1 MNKFGLIFF
10 LILFTILQPC
20 TIVIIAAEKQFNATA
35 VAYPPFTLNKTTEH
49 GMSWELSKTA
59 LETQGYTVSV
69 EFAPWARA
77 FSDTKDGKYDGLL
90 IAYWTKE
97 RAELFVYHDHPVA
110 FVSTG
115 LFKKKER
122 KDIKYTGNLSDI
134 SSFDIGVERNASMGE
149 EFDKA
154 DYLNK
159 IFVNDSKQILKMV
172 YLGNIDLGVAGF
184 EYSMSNLKNIAK
196 LPGFE
201 GIVKG
206 IEFIQPPFA
215 RRPAY
220 LMISQKAPDFK
231 QKLKDLNAGLEKIRT
246 NGVFKSILK
255 KYGISVAE
263 YFPE

>member
-1 MNKFGLIFF
+1 MKRLAIF
-10 LILFTILQPC
+10 LALVLTVILLYPKG
-20 TIVIIAAEKQFNATA
+20 IVAVEKNFHAVA
-35 VAYPPFTLNKTTEH
+35 VAYPPFTLSETTEH

-59 LETQGYTVSV
+59 LETQGYNVSV

-110 FVSTG
+110 FVATG
-115 LFKKKER
+115 FFKKKER
-122 KDIKYTGNLSDI
+122 KDIKYTGNLSDV

-154 DYLNK
+154 DHLNK
-159 IFVNDSKQILKMV
+159 IFVNESKQILKMV

-184 EYSMSNLKNIAK
+184 EYSRSNLKNIAK

-201 GIVKG
+201 GIING
-206 IEFIQPPFA
+206 IEFIQPPFT

-220 LMISQKAPDFK
+220 LMISKKAPDFK

-255 KYGISVAE
+255 KHGISVTE

>member
-1 MNKFGLIFF
+1 M
-10 LILFTILQPC
+10 
-20 TIVIIAAEKQFNATA
+20 AAEKIFHAVA
-35 VAYPPFTLNKTTEH
+35 VAYPPFTLRETTEH

-59 LETQGYTVSV
+59 LETQGYNVSV

-110 FVSTG
+110 LVATG
-115 LFKKKER
+115 FFKKKER
-122 KDIKYTGNLSDI
+122 KDIKYTGNLSDV

-154 DYLNK
+154 DHLNK
-159 IFVNDSKQILKMV
+159 IFVNESKQILKMV

-184 EYSMSNLKNIAK
+184 EYSRYNLKNIEK
-196 LPGFE
+196 LTGFE
-201 GIVKG
+201 GIING

-215 RRPAY
+215 RRPVY
-220 LMISQKAPDFK
+220 LMISKKTPNFK

-255 KYGISVAE
+255 KHGISVTE